1 MSTEDELRTLRGAA
15 TAMEAAADSLLS
27 AVAVW
32 MLVSG
37 LQPTPHDSRDM
48 ALQMLDAVVGRTLRE
63 GAKPDD

>member
-1 MSTEDELRTLRGAA
+1 VSTEEQLRVLAATA

-32 MLVSG
+32 LLVSG